1 MIFQHLRN
9 NANLFTFLLAA
20 AATAPLPRS
29 ALLAAGDNSYL
40 YLFISFVVF
49 WFFFIFHTFFINEH
63 NQIIFL
69 LWAINNNSAKFPL
82 ISYLFHR
89 HTHANEIFH
98 FVSRFVFVFDEFSH
112 LLLSWERFPVAV
124 FQTKYT
130 RSLYTYTRIRR
141 SNRILHSCLL
151 TNFFFSGAK

>member
-1 MIFQHLRN
+1 MRIYLLFCSQQLRLRRFRVRLCLLRATTVICICLFHL
-9 NANLFTFLLAA
+9 
-20 AATAPLPRS
+20 
-29 ALLAAGDNSYL
+29 
-40 YLFISFVVF
+40 SFF
-49 WFFFIFHTFFINEH
+49 DFFIFHTFFINEH